1 MAWVMYRNFKNGQ
14 LAGNDIHAEYPVDF
28 GTGGNTIGLL
38 LLVAGS
44 TIDQADVDV
53 ADVIAGGSDAE
64 PTETNYAR
72 KEITSIVDGVVSTN
86 NVAITTT
93 MSDPTYAQSAGGFG
107 DAKYAVLYKSNHA
120 SIGSETDASCPVIA
134 SYTFDS
140 SVGNIA
146 GALSLDFTSSTLFT
160 LA

>member
-14 LAGNDIHAEYPVDF
+14 LAGNDIHAECPVDF
-28 GTGGNTIGLL
+28 GTGGDPVFLMLL
-38 LLVAGS
+38 DSGS

-53 ADVIAGGSDAE
+53 ADVTAGGSDSEASG
-64 PTETNYAR
+64 TNYIR

-86 NVAITTT
+86 NVAITTA
-93 MSDPTYAQSAGGFG
+93 MADISYAQSAGGFS
-107 DAKYAVLYKSNHA
+107 DAKYAVMFKSNHA
-120 SIGSETDASCPVIA
+120 SVGSEADASCPVIA

-140 SVGNIA
+140 SIGNVA